1 MSEKTESELLA
12 LFKNG
17 DKEAADE
24 LLGRYFDRV
33 VRAAHRR
40 IAQRRLRGTDSED
53 VALSVFESL
62 WKKADNNHF
71 DENDLTRPD
80 EFWRLICTMIRFKTE
95 DHLRRENSAKRGGG
109 EVRGQSVFG
118 NPDNS
123 VGFGIEGHRDQELT
137 PDEDAA
143 FRDQLN
149 RLLTVLDDETLKVVV
164 SLRMEEYKV
173 AEIAQH
179 FGKSDRWVKR
189 QLALIRHI
197 WNEVLENES
206 KD

>member
-80 EFWRLICTMIRFKTE
+80 DITPRQNVRLPKSSKGKKRGDRNGNNSVNDDTE
-95 DHLRRENSAKRGGG
+95 DLKT
-109 EVRGQSVFG
+109 
-118 NPDNS
+118 
-123 VGFGIEGHRDQELT
+123 IEPEQRWT
-137 PDEDAA
+137 
-143 FRDQLN
+143 
-149 RLLTVLDDETLKVVV
+149 
-164 SLRMEEYKV
+164 Y
-173 AEIAQH
+173 QH
-179 FGKSDRWVKR
+179 FY
-189 QLALIRHI
+189 
-197 WNEVLENES
+197 
-206 KD
+206 